1 MIPHVECAR
10 WGTVEWV
17 ATPCI
22 GEEVA
27 GNQSQ
32 LAQDAPVRQ
41 KETEKPTS
49 YDDLLGEYM
58 S

>member
-1 MIPHVECAR
+1 MIPHVEYAR

-17 ATPCI
+17 ATSLI
-22 GEEVA
+22 GEDA
-27 GNQSQ
+27 GGNQSQ
-32 LAQDAPVRQ
+32 LAQDTPMRQ

-49 YDDLLGEYM
+49 YDDLISEYM